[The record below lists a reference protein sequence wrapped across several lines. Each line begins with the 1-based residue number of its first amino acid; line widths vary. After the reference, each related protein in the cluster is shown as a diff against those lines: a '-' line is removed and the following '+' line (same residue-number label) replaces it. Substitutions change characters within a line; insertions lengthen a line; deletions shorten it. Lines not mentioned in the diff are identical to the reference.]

1 MRVFQPTF
9 GSQKFTIL
17 FKKSIIIFIFSDNS
31 SLDVLGS
38 DPITLLAVV
47 FTPVDEANVL
57 LVLLKPIKLL
67 TQVGPR

>member
-1 MRVFQPTF
+1 MFFSPLF

>member
-1 MRVFQPTF
+1 M
-9 GSQKFTIL
+9 IL
-17 FKKSIIIFIFSDNS
+17 FKKSIHIFIFNDNS

-57 LVLLKPIKLL
+57 LVLSKPI
-67 TQVGPR
+67 